1 MRSVRL
7 LSGRVTGAACFALHA
22 SLFRRTPGFPRLL
35 PPRSMVPWFGPGCF
49 HGAHGTHAPF
59 ILERVGY
66 DVSMLMLVA
75 AVDAEIVRVVI
86 AGALRV
92 ALSIRSGNEARM
104 AAAVGSIAP
113 A

>member
-1 MRSVRL
+1 
-7 LSGRVTGAACFALHA
+7 
-22 SLFRRTPGFPRLL
+22 
-35 PPRSMVPWFGPGCF
+35 MVPWFGPGCF

-86 AGALRV
+86 AGAHRV

-104 AAAVGSIAP
+104 GGRRRWGR
-113 A
+113 